1 MLLRAHFAWSEI
13 YLKRAIV
20 VGSGAGG
27 ATVAKELQ
35 GAFEVTVLE
44 AGREFRP
51 FTADLS
57 LIGKF
62 RKSGLLFDERMIR
75 FLFPAM
81 KVRKSS
87 GELIIVNGSGAGG
100 TTTICTANGIRRDQ
114 CLKEIGINLDKEF
127 EELEREV
134 PLSDDHRRHW
144 NAGTKRVFEICR
156 EMGLDPVPSPKLA
169 YRNRCA
175 ACGRCIFGCR
185 RGAKW
190 DSREFLN
197 VAMERGAKLLSGC
210 RVKRVF
216 ADGGE
221 VYGVE
226 VAGSVRFGFL
236 PADLVVLAAGGLGTP
251 VILRESGFECE
262 DRLFVDP
269 MLCVATKWEGVGQDQ
284 EIPMPFIVQREH
296 FMVSPYFDY
305 LSFFFNR
312 QWKYS
317 SPDIYSMMVKLA
329 DTGSGSVTGKKITKG
344 LNEIDRS
351 RMNEG
356 VSLCM
361 EIFRRLGREEGDMF
375 LGTINA
381 GHPGGM
387 LPLTG
392 KEATTFHH
400 DSLPQN
406 LYVADATLFPES
418 LGNPPILTIMA
429 MAKRIGRICAALA

>member
-1 MLLRAHFAWSEI
+1 M
-13 YLKRAIV
+13 

-35 GAFEVTVLE
+35 GAFDATVLE

-62 RKSGLLFDERMIR
+62 RKSGLLYDERMIR

-81 KVRKSS
+81 RVRKSN
-87 GELIIVNGSGAGG
+87 GEMIIVNGNGAGG

-134 PLSDDHRRHW
+134 PISDDHRRHW
-144 NAGTKRVFEICR
+144 HPGTKHVFEVCR
-156 EMGLDPVPSPKLA
+156 EMGLDPVPSPKMVN
-169 YRNRCA
+169 RNRCA

-190 DSREFLN
+190 DSREFLKISL
-197 VAMERGAKLLSGC
+197 ERGAKLLSGC

-269 MLCVATKWEGVGQDQ
+269 VLCVATKWEGVGQDQ

-296 FMVSPYFDY
+296 FMISPYFDY

-312 QWKYS
+312 KWKYPAS
-317 SPDIYSMMVKLA
+317 DIYSMMVKLA
-329 DTGSGSVTGKKITKG
+329 DTGSGSVTRKKVTKS
-344 LNEIDRS
+344 LTEIDRD
-351 RMNEG
+351 RMDEG

-361 EIFRRLGREEGDMF
+361 GIFRRLGRKEGEMF
-375 LGTINA
+375 LGTVNA

-387 LPLTG
+387 LPLTE

-400 DSLPQN
+400 ESLPQN

-429 MAKRIGRICAALA
+429 MARRVGRMCAALA